1 MKTMIEVTPIKI
13 ENNTATG
20 LKVELPESPAPLVMI
35 VATKGFVCC
44 GFINMDAAERL
55 GVSAAMVSGVK
66 SFDDVLKAEIK
77 AATTKAQA
85 AGVRVGMKGT
95 EALKRLF

>member
-1 MKTMIEVTPIKI
+1 MIEVTPIKV

-35 VATKGFVCC
+35 VATKGLVSC
-44 GFINMDAAERL
+44 GFINMDVAERL

-66 SFDDVLKAEIK
+66 NFDDVLKAEVK
-77 AATTKAQA
+77 AVTTKAQV
-85 AGVRVGMKGT
+85 AGAKVGMNGLD
-95 EALKRLF
+95 ALKRLF